1 MSSVKILKDFTNTD
15 VYNRPT
21 ICKECEGVMIFK
33 GVGEYKCEKC
43 GFLDYDDYGKVRNY
57 LEKHVGATSAQ
68 VAEATGVKQK
78 TIRTMLKESRLEVA
92 AGSKTF
98 ITCEM
103 CGTSIRSGRLCAR
116 CEVNYNRNY
125 EEMLR
130 RAQNKMVM
138 GYSTERPVGED
149 GAKRFVRDK

>member
-68 VAEATGVKQK
+68 VAEATGVSMEETAAAIGILSDAGRHKCP
-78 TIRTMLKESRLEVA
+78 VA
-92 AGSKTF
+92 KKFA
-98 ITCEM
+98 
-103 CGTSIRSGRLCAR
+103 A
-116 CEVNYNRNY
+116 
-125 EEMLR
+125 
-130 RAQNKMVM
+130 
-138 GYSTERPVGED
+138 
-149 GAKRFVRDK
+149 